1 MVQFVPLKVETDG
14 EDWGNWARQYPPEG
28 NSIPIIYIIRADGQK
43 MYGRSGGL
51 PGDAL
56 PQLMTQQLA
65 QAGRIFNDHEFALL
79 EKSLAAAN
87 KALADGDAHAA
98 VKTLT
103 GMRKLGPL
111 GNLGSFA
118 KAAVEADAL
127 IKKLTDEGKTR
138 LEEAK
143 QKIAAGNPPFEAV
156 LALVETERVYGL
168 LPDLKNELGAAVR
181 DLRKDAA
188 LRTTLEQA
196 EALDKAKGLLALSG
210 GKTRAA
216 GALKHVVV
224 RWPESPA
231 AKLAAEQL
239 EKVAPGSLAG
249 DAGEAK
255 APASGASGS
264 SSAAAAEKRAA
275 SYLSMAKTF
284 AARQPEKA
292 REYAQ
297 KVIAA
302 APDSKQAQEAQALL
316 DRLK

>member
-1 MVQFVPLKVETDG
+1 VVQFVPLKVETDG
-14 EDWGNWARQYPPEG
+14 EDWGKWASEYPHEG
-28 NSIPIIYIIRADGQK
+28 NSIPIIYIIRADGQR

-87 KALADGDAHAA
+87 KAIADGDIHAA
-98 VKTLT
+98 VKTIT
-103 GMRKLGPL
+103 GIRKLGPP

-127 IKKLTDEGKTR
+127 VKKLTEQGKTR
-138 LEEAK
+138 LDEAK
-143 QKIAAGNPPFEAV
+143 QKIAAGNPPFETV
-156 LALVETERVYGL
+156 LALAETDRVFGL
-168 LPDLKNELGAAVR
+168 LPDLKNELSAAIR

-196 EALDKAKGLLALSG
+196 EALDKAKGLLALGG

-216 GALKHVVV
+216 GALKHIIS
-224 RWPESPA
+224 RWPDTPA

-239 EKVAPGSLAG
+239 EKIAPGALAG
-249 DAGEAK
+249 DAGQVK
-255 APASGASGS
+255 TPASGAS
-264 SSAAAAEKRAA
+264 
-275 SYLSMAKTF
+275 
-284 AARQPEKA
+284 
-292 REYAQ
+292 
-297 KVIAA
+297 
-302 APDSKQAQEAQALL
+302 PDSKQAREAQGLL
-316 DRLK
+316 DRLR

>member
-1 MVQFVPLKVETDG
+1 VVQFVPLKVETDG
-14 EDWGNWARQYPPEG
+14 EDWGKWAREYPHEG

-56 PQLMTQQLA
+56 PQLMSQQLA

-79 EKSLAAAN
+79 EKSLASAN
-87 KALADGDAHAA
+87 KTLADGDAHAA
-98 VKTLT
+98 VKTIT
-103 GMRKLGPL
+103 GIRKLGPL

-118 KAAVEADAL
+118 KAAIEADAL
-127 IKKLTDEGKTR
+127 VKKLTEQGKTR
-138 LEEAK
+138 LDEAK

-156 LALVETERVYGL
+156 LALAETDRVYSL
-168 LPDLKNELGAAVR
+168 LPDLKNELSAAVR

-196 EALDKAKGLLALSG
+196 EALDKAKGLLSPSG

-216 GALKHVVV
+216 GALKQIVA
-224 RWPESPA
+224 RWPDTPA
-231 AKLAAEQL
+231 ARLAAEQL
-239 EKVAPGSLAG
+239 EKIAPGALAG
-249 DAGEAK
+249 DAGQVK
-255 APASGASGS
+255 TPASGASGS
-264 SSAAAAEKRAA
+264 NPAAAEKKAA

-297 KVIAA
+297 KVIEA
-302 APDSKQAQEAQALL
+302 APDSKQAREAQGLL
-316 DRLK
+316 DRLR